1 MWRLF
6 RLIYLKILLKI
17 KKFSNNLREKWI
29 RLSVRR
35 LLNEC
40 CYLKGIQTNLIHS
53 VISQFNSFYNWVI
66 FHPEKIFEDKLYP
79 ITNEVLIEKIQNFE
93 QDGDKTILRGTQL
106 FYDYCK
112 VIYMELV

>member
-1 MWRLF
+1 M
-6 RLIYLKILLKI
+6 IYLKIKLKI

-40 CYLKGIQTNLIHS
+40 CYLNGSQPTLIHRTLHK
-53 VISQFNSFYNWVI
+53 FNTFYSWVI
-66 FHPEKIFEDKLYP
+66 FHPEKIFEDKLFP
-79 ITNEVLIEKIQNFE
+79 ITDEVLIEKIQNF
-93 QDGDKTILRGTQL
+93 QYDGKKTILRATQL

-112 VIYMELV
+112 VIEEKL